1 METGIW
7 AAEQRIQNATLMLY
21 HKIKNSDEEWKIKK
35 MIAEQVKKN
44 YKTNFYKK
52 STADSRNLGYW
63 NRESNRQEKI
73 NMKKRSK
80 WESNITGKKENE
92 WRDGSQKK
100 MSNNRKWQVRKKGI
114 HKKKTIVEQF
124 KI

>member
-7 AAEQRIQNATLMLY
+7 PAEQRIQNATLMLY
-21 HKIKNSDEEWKIKK
+21 HNIKNSDEEWKIKK

-52 STADSRNLGYW
+52 STADSRNPGYW

-114 HKKKTIVEQF
+114 HKKKQ
-124 KI
+124 

>member
-7 AAEQRIQNATLMLY
+7 PAEQRIQNATLMLY
-21 HKIKNSDEEWKIKK
+21 HNIKNSDEEWKIKK

-73 NMKKRSK
+73 NMKKEVNEKVISQV
-80 WESNITGKKENE
+80 KK
-92 WRDGSQKK
+92 R
-100 MSNNRKWQVRKKGI
+100 MSEEMAVRKKCRTIENDKWGRKEYI
-114 HKKKTIVEQF
+114 KKKQ
-124 KI
+124 